1 MIDEL
6 EEAPDQDF
14 FGRVEGVDGELQRLM
29 SAPEYGDD
37 VSELSTRHDVPA
49 FVEDDCVTKVFPE
62 GVNANVV
69 EDNHLVLSEYGISF
83 PSGLYWVEEVGGEE
97 YGVVQHVKA
106 LGSQDPGFWD
116 EFNDRVHE
124 FQVIGD
130 YAVDRGLYLDFKPQ
144 NFGFLDDEMVYVDTT
159 DGGAVKTDESDVGG
173 EMADSLLRGMEQAS
187 VAADE
192 YSLRQV
198 ARELD
203 PGLSDRYSSR

>member
-1 MIDEL
+1 MIPEL
-6 EEAPDQDF
+6 EEAPKTDYF
-14 FGRVEGVDGELQRLM
+14 ARVEEVDGELERLM
-29 SAPEYGDD
+29 EAPEYRSD
-37 VSELSTRHDVPA
+37 VSELQTRHDVPA

-83 PSGLYWVEEVGGEE
+83 PSGVYWVEEVEGEE

-116 EFNDRVHE
+116 EFNSRVGE
-124 FQVIGD
+124 FKVIGE
-130 YAVDRGLYLDFKPQ
+130 YAVDRGVYLDFKPQ
-144 NFGFLDDEMVYVDTT
+144 NFGFLDEEMVYVDTT
-159 DGGAVKTDESDVGG
+159 DGGAVKIDESDVRG
-173 EMADSLLRGMEQAS
+173 EMADSLLRGMEQSS

-198 ARELD
+198 ARDLD
-203 PGLSDRYSSR
+203 PSLTDRYSGR

>member
-14 FGRVEGVDGELQRLM
+14 FERVTGVNGELERLM
-29 SAPEYGDD
+29 DAPEYGSD

-49 FVEDDCVTKVFPE
+49 FVEDDAVTKVFPE

-83 PSGLYWVEEVGGEE
+83 PSGVYWAEEVEGEE

-116 EFNDRVHE
+116 EFNSRVGE
-124 FQVIGD
+124 FQVIGE
-130 YAVDRGLYLDFKPQ
+130 YAADRGVYLDFKPQ

-159 DGGAVKTDESDVGG
+159 DGGAVKVEESDVCG
-173 EMADSLLRGMEQAS
+173 EMADALLRGMEQAS
-187 VAADE
+187 VSADE
-192 YSLRQV
+192 YSMRQV
-198 ARELD
+198 ARDLD
-203 PGLSDRYSSR
+203 PGLTDRYSGR